1 MKDKK
6 IIENIAI
13 KIKNNKKILKIISL
27 IILLLIILTII
38 TITIINEKSKQKYII
53 YDGKNL
59 SESKYPGYKE
69 LIDKL
74 KEAHP
79 NWTFT
84 LFYTKLDWEEVIT
97 NEGHKDNVQYPLNLI
112 PDSSK
117 YPEDWKCEIDKDKKF
132 DNGTWL
138 CASDKAIKHQ
148 MDPRNILNEENI
160 FQFKELKFTEEA
172 QTIEGIREITKET
185 FLEGDNIAQALIQ
198 AGEKANLDPYF
209 ITSRLIQE
217 QGRKG
222 STLSQGY
229 EYNGIIVY
237 NPFNIQATG
246 NSKEEI
252 LENAAKYAYENNWD
266 SLEKGLTGGVE
277 FVKEGYINK
286 GQNTLYLQ
294 KFDIVNQDEELYK
307 NQYMQNLLA
316 PMSEAS
322 NMLEIYKLSNTVDS
336 KFNFIIPL
344 YENMPEE
351 KQEY

>member
-13 KIKNNKKILKIISL
+13 KIKNNQKILKIISL
-27 IILLLIILTII
+27 IILLIIILTII

-222 STLSQGY
+222 ST
-229 EYNGIIVY
+229 
-237 NPFNIQATG
+237 
-246 NSKEEI
+246 
-252 LENAAKYAYENNWD
+252 
-266 SLEKGLTGGVE
+266 
-277 FVKEGYINK
+277 
-286 GQNTLYLQ
+286 
-294 KFDIVNQDEELYK
+294 
-307 NQYMQNLLA
+307 
-316 PMSEAS
+316 
-322 NMLEIYKLSNTVDS
+322 
-336 KFNFIIPL
+336 
-344 YENMPEE
+344 
-351 KQEY
+351 